1 MGTRNAAKPPATVGR
16 GVTLLILNVLIVGAG
31 IGCFV
36 LIAMF
41 PELADQ
47 EIVGPVTFSQ
57 MLGAFGGVLLVFA
70 VLGLVRGIRMLVQA
84 GQPGS

>member
-1 MGTRNAAKPPATVGR
+1 MATRNATKPRATVGR
-16 GVTLLILNVLIVGAG
+16 GVTLLILNVLIGGAG

-47 EIVGPVTFSQ
+47 AILGPVTFPQ

-70 VLGLVRGIRMLVQA
+70 VIGLVRGIRMLVQA
-84 GQPGS
+84 GQPGN